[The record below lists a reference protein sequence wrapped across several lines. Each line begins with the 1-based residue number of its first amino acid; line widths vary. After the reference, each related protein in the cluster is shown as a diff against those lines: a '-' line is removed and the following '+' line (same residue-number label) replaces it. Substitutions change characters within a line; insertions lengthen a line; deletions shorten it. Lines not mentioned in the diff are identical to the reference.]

1 MEKLLSPFVRYW
13 NWAQER
19 ASPLTKTLAMGAP
32 LLVFGLVLYLVFGR
46 GGDDASS
53 LTPDIGS
60 NGENVA
66 ADTTQPPVTMATQ
79 PPSGEP
85 TGGQQTNGNGA
96 APEATEAGGTT
107 EANGEGDPAPTAFTQ
122 QRYEVAPG
130 DTPGAIA
137 EKVGVPAE
145 IRPDWIREMLA
156 LNGVS
161 ATTLQVGQ
169 ELILP
174 PF

>member
-53 LTPDIGS
+53 LNPTISSSG
-60 NGENVA
+60 GNVA

-79 PPSGEP
+79 PPAGEAP
-85 TGGQQTNGNGA
+85 TGAQQTNGNGA
-96 APEATEAGGTT
+96 APEATEAGG
-107 EANGEGDPAPTAFTQ
+107 
-122 QRYEVAPG
+122 
-130 DTPGAIA
+130 
-137 EKVGVPAE
+137 
-145 IRPDWIREMLA
+145 
-156 LNGVS
+156 
-161 ATTLQVGQ
+161 AT
-169 ELILP
+169 
-174 PF
+174 